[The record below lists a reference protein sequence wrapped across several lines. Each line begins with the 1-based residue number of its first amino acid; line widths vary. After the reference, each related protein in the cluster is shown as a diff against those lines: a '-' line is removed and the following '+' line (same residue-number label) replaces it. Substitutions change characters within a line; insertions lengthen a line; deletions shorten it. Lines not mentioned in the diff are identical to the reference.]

1 MYQFGMRLPL
11 GEEGTVGAGLGPPQR
26 PGPRSFVAPTR
37 TFESAFEGETGGVRY
52 QIHLIPS
59 ETEDQC
65 AVWLPDEKVLLSA
78 DAVYESFPNIYA
90 LRGTR
95 FRNPMTWAKGIDRL
109 REFGAEILVP
119 HHGRPVEGAAEIA
132 ALLTDYRDA
141 IQYVHDQTIRYM
153 NKGYT
158 PDEISEIVVMP
169 ERLRDHP
176 WLGEYYG
183 SYKHAI
189 PAIYAGY
196 LGWYQGD
203 PAELDPAARRERARR
218 YVALM
223 GGREKVLKTAEE
235 ALENGDPQWAAEL
248 SGLPVRADPEDREA
262 RSLKASALR
271 EWGYAQKNATWRN
284 WGLTA
289 AMELDGTL
297 ETTSGGMVL
306 GSPEQVR
313 GFSLDAIMQV
323 LTVRL
328 IAERSWDTRLRV
340 AFQATDSGES
350 CALEIRRGVCQFFA
364 DPPGDSDAEVRFD
377 RTFLVDWVFG
387 RTAFEDA
394 VESGEVAVEGDVPA
408 VADFLAKFE
417 PLQPSWRDRHRG
429 ALNRSSH
436 GRRGVSGGRRPVP
449 RIEFS
454 GLPVKLIGFGIA
466 LAAVYTAAFGVI
478 DEIYQRSITVGAS
491 VILVTLAV
499 PLVRIHPS
507 ARGAARAA
515 LLAIDAALIG
525 LMALSL
531 YWFASV
537 YDELESGLYDFLLDD
552 ILVGAGGL
560 LALLELTRRAFG
572 WPLAVLSLLCLAY
585 ALFGEDLPW
594 IFAHAGY
601 DLEQVMRTV
610 WYSFD
615 GVFGFIVITVISL
628 IFTSSSAR
636 CSRPPAPA
644 PSCCASRSAS
654 PAASG
659 AVRPMRRSPPAASSA
674 PSPAASPPTWS
685 GPACSPFR

>member
-1 MYQFGMRLPL
+1 MKETRPSVHPDLARHQGAMKTRIHTLRDRIHCAFGYAVVNCTLIEGDASCILVDTMTGMDSARTVAAEFRKITDKPIATVIYTHFHADHVSGARAFVSNEDVASGAVEVIGHKDLVDHMLRDVGLIAPILGRRAMYQFGMRLPL

-153 NKGYT
+153 NKGYA

-203 PAELDPAARRERARR
+203 PAELDPAAREERARR

-340 AFQATDSGES
+340 AFRTTDSGES

-364 DPPGDSDAEVRFD
+364 DPPGDCDAEVRFD

-394 VESGEVAVEGDVPA
+394 VESGEVAVEGAVPA

-417 PLQPSWRDRHRG
+417 PFNQVG
-429 ALNRSSH
+429 
-436 GRRGVSGGRRPVP
+436 
-449 RIEFS
+449 E
-454 GLPVKLIGFGIA
+454 IA
-466 LAAVYTAAFGVI
+466 IV
-478 DEIYQRSITVGAS
+478 
-491 VILVTLAV
+491 
-499 PLVRIHPS
+499 
-507 ARGAARAA
+507 AR
-515 LLAIDAALIG
+515 
-525 LMALSL
+525 
-531 YWFASV
+531 
-537 YDELESGLYDFLLDD
+537 
-552 ILVGAGGL
+552 
-560 LALLELTRRAFG
+560 
-572 WPLAVLSLLCLAY
+572 
-585 ALFGEDLPW
+585 
-594 IFAHAGY
+594 
-601 DLEQVMRTV
+601 
-610 WYSFD
+610 
-615 GVFGFIVITVISL
+615 
-628 IFTSSSAR
+628 
-636 CSRPPAPA
+636 
-644 PSCCASRSAS
+644 
-654 PAASG
+654 
-659 AVRPMRRSPPAASSA
+659 
-674 PSPAASPPTWS
+674 
-685 GPACSPFR
+685 